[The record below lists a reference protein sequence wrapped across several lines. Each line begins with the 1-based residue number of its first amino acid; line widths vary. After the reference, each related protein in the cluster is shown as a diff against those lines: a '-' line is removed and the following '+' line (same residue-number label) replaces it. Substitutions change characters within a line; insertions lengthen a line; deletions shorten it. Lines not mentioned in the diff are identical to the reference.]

1 MTVKKILK
9 NPIDFFGNWA
19 EIGKDEGMEKG
30 HNNSVQFMIGKILE
44 NRSNPFS
51 FLDAGCGNGWVVKQ
65 VASMGKC
72 SCAVGIDGAVNM
84 IKKARLKDQQS
95 DYLQLDINN
104 LDSYKKQ
111 FDIVF
116 SMEVL
121 YYLRNP
127 KNTLSHI
134 YSHLLNDEGCC
145 IIGIDH
151 YLENK
156 PSLTWEKQLNVPLCT
171 YSISEWTKI
180 FISVGFKNVN
190 FFQFGKTEKWAGT
203 LILYAEK

>member
-1 MTVKKILK
+1 MNAINLFNKWVDL
-9 NPIDFFGNWA
+9 
-19 EIGKDEGMEKG
+19 GKDDGMVIN
-30 HNNSVQFMIGKILE
+30 HRPSVDYMISLIPPSKI
-44 NRSNPFS
+44 NKQFS
-51 FLDAGCGNGWVVKQ
+51 FIDIGCGNGWVVKQ

>member
-1 MTVKKILK
+1 MNAINLFNKWVDL
-9 NPIDFFGNWA
+9 
-19 EIGKDEGMEKG
+19 GKDDGMVTN
-30 HNNSVQFMIGKILE
+30 HRPSVDYMISLIPKTLI
-44 NRSNPFS
+44 SQKFS
-51 FLDAGCGNGWVVKQ
+51 FIDIGCGNGWVVKQ
-65 VASMGKC
+65 LSSMSKC
-72 SCAVGIDGAVNM
+72 SCAVGIDGAINM

-95 DYLQLDINN
+95 DYIQLDINN
-104 LDSYKKQ
+104 LESYKKQ

-121 YYLRNP
+121 YYLSNP

-134 YSHLLNDEGCC
+134 YSNLLNDGGCC

-180 FISVGFKNVN
+180 FSSVGFKNVN